1 MGSRNDGVHITF
13 NNYICCSNRIYL
25 RYDLHRAKIKKIAYR
40 IIFDYDYLLKY
51 EDKKDPETLKR
62 IMDEVF
68 DDYDNMNQ

>member
-1 MGSRNDGVHITF
+1 ME
-13 NNYICCSNRIYL
+13 YISPLTIIFAAAIGFISGMIYTG
-25 RYDLHRAKIKKIAYR
+25 RKIKKIAYR